1 MSQARKEEFIMKKLF
16 TIILCAIMVLS
27 FTACSQKS
35 DNTQIPNPFLDCK
48 TLKDAEKIAGFKVTP
63 PDKIPEG
70 YTEDVIQA
78 IKGDLVQIIYK
89 NGENE
94 ITFRQAKKGKEI
106 EDISGD
112 YNEYDEKNTIM
123 IGDLEVV
130 IKGNGGKV
138 SNALWTNGEFIFSI
152 TVTPGEIGIDKTDMI
167 HMIESIS

>member
-1 MSQARKEEFIMKKLF
+1 MKKLF
-16 TIILCAIMVLS
+16 TMILCAIMVLS
-27 FTACSQKS
+27 FTACSRKS

-48 TLKDAEKIAGFKVTP
+48 TLKDAEKIAGFKVTA

-70 YTEDVIQA
+70 YTESAIQA
-78 IKGDLVQIIYK
+78 IKGDMVQIIYK

-94 ITFRQAKKGKEI
+94 ITFRQAKKSKEN

-112 YNEYDEKNTIM
+112 YSVYDEKNTIM

-138 SNALWTNGEFIFSI
+138 SNALWTNGDFVFSI
-152 TVTPGEIGIDKTDMI
+152 TVTPEEAGIDKTDMF
-167 HMIESIS
+167 HMIESIG